1 MVTVPDENYC
11 PCPQIHAEVGGG
23 RTNGKRERRVDN
35 VQIRNGQLDL
45 SRRGLRTAATNRD
58 KRSGRLP
65 RRESAPPLWS
75 VLGSWVKPC
84 RTRLGIRKGEKG
96 AVRLPKIL
104 VLI

>member
-1 MVTVPDENYC
+1 MPADSCSGISVEGF
-11 PCPQIHAEVGGG
+11 AALEVGGG

-84 RTRLGIRKGEKG
+84 GTRLVIRKGRKG
-96 AVRLPKIL
+96 PYACPISVD
-104 VLI
+104 